1 MPGAC
6 GVDANFNRIDWWFVW
21 GQSNRRTFRVDG
33 EVSECLQLWIEAFSQ
48 LSAVQLLSESNIN
61 YLVFYCEPFLGSV
74 AVFSRFVICQLNFSS
89 DVVTGKF
96 LRILLFLYLLRMLEL
111 PRTRKFSLSL
121 NCFDVQIYPSS
132 VTKLC
137 ELVTCLL
144 MLLELSLH
152 DLSHLL
158 LTPCTHGCNAVMIS
172 WRQLL

>member
-1 MPGAC
+1 
-6 GVDANFNRIDWWFVW
+6 
-21 GQSNRRTFRVDG
+21 
-33 EVSECLQLWIEAFSQ
+33 
-48 LSAVQLLSESNIN
+48 
-61 YLVFYCEPFLGSV
+61 LGSV

-96 LRILLFLYLLRMLEL
+96 LRILHFLYLLRMLEL
-111 PRTRKFSLSL
+111 PTTRKFSLSL

-158 LTPCTHGCNAVMIS
+158 LTPCTHGCHAVMIS